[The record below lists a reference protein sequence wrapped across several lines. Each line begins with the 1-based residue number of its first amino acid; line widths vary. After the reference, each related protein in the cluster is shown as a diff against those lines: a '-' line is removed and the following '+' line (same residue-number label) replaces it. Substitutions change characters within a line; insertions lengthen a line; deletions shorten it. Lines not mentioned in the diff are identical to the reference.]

1 MKRTSKTPK
10 HNAEAVPKWET
21 LSAAEAR
28 FLVDNYYTSQEM
40 RKRADMQVRHL
51 GDKVTGR
58 TVPPILREMGDMFAD
73 IEKIMAKGLG
83 KYVEQSQV
91 GKWIIAQHGV
101 GPVIAAGMLAHLDIT
116 RAPTVGAFWRFAGLD
131 PSCPWEKS
139 EKRPYNARLK
149 QLCWHFGE
157 CAKRTHNAADSF
169 YGKLYASYKAKVE
182 ARNEAGG
189 FAEKSAT
196 FVTKDPKEQKK
207 IRASG
212 IVPPHYLDK
221 MANRYA
227 AKIFLS
233 HLHAIMYWD
242 HLQESPAQA
251 LRHRA
256 HGACSRD
263 RSAYGG

>member
-1 MKRTSKTPK
+1 M
-10 HNAEAVPKWET
+10 
-21 LSAAEAR
+21 
-28 FLVDNYYTSQEM
+28 DNYYTSQEM

-116 RAPTVGAFWRFAGLD
+116 RAPTVGAFWRFAGLH
-131 PSCPWEKS
+131 PSCPWEKN

-157 CAKRTHNAADSF
+157 CAKRTHNAADAF
-169 YGKLYASYKAKVE
+169 YGSFTLPIRPRSRPAMKPVASLRSQQPLSPRTRRSR
-182 ARNEAGG
+182 RNPRVRHRATALSGQNGEQIRGENLPQPFACDHVLG
-189 FAEKSAT
+189 F
-196 FVTKDPKEQKK
+196 
-207 IRASG
+207 
-212 IVPPHYLDK
+212 
-221 MANRYA
+221 
-227 AKIFLS
+227 
-233 HLHAIMYWD
+233 
-242 HLQESPAQA
+242 LQESPAQA
-251 LRHRA
+251 VVIEHMGHVHEIA
-256 HGACSRD
+256 VPMADEFFPGFTEAY
-263 RSAYGG
+263 YGGVPWREAAE